1 MLSVRKGM
9 GGERR
14 EGKERKERKDWD
26 GGRKEGR
33 EEKREGGRVSAIQ
46 GRRESLCHPGAQSA
60 NRQL

>member
-1 MLSVRKGM
+1 M
-9 GGERR
+9 GEEGR
-14 EGKERKERKDWD
+14 EGKERKWRKDWD